1 MLTCIALVRLATKLE
16 AVKRNEIEKLASE
29 WQKNLASSAQLAQQA
44 GKLDGEFAKLI
55 DFFLQPQVSWQSLLA
70 QYMSTFARDDFS
82 YSRPS
87 RRTGEAI
94 LPALKNQ
101 LT

>member
-1 MLTCIALVRLATKLE
+1 
-16 AVKRNEIEKLASE
+16 
-29 WQKNLASSAQLAQQA
+29 LAQQA

-70 QYMSTFARDDFS
+70 QYMSTFARDDFT

-87 RRTGEAI
+87 RRPGKAI
-94 LPALKNQ
+94 FHRFARTKLTSPLLLILQVPSLKMKSMNSSQRLTPSKPTFVPALH
-101 LT
+101 